1 MTGSSDA
8 HNIIAL
14 NLATILRTHLR
25 GSPCRVFIADVKLRA
40 RQADVYYYPD
50 VMVSCEK
57 AVDRHYREQPVLV
70 VEVLSDSTAAY
81 DAGEKRRAYQSVESL
96 REYVLI
102 SQECMDV
109 RVYRREE
116 AGWEMS
122 IYTDGALIPFQSVE
136 LEIPIERLYE
146 EVWD

>member
-1 MTGSSDA
+1 
-8 HNIIAL
+8 
-14 NLATILRTHLR
+14 
-25 GSPCRVFIADVKLRA
+25 
-40 RQADVYYYPD
+40 
-50 VMVSCEK
+50 
-57 AVDRHYREQPVLV
+57 
-70 VEVLSDSTAAY
+70 
-81 DAGEKRRAYQSVESL
+81 
-96 REYVLI
+96 
-102 SQECMDV
+102 MDV